1 MEKILSKREK
11 ETYRRLKSLLTH
23 ANRKV
28 DKAAVKSLMKYMS
41 KEDYSLPFHLTTT
54 QWDCLGRKLW
64 VAANRNGKH
73 ASHALVAWSLIHS
86 ILEADQA
93 AGIQGAPG
101 QSSVVPAS
109 RFQGPPFTDP
119 PANPGIIAS
128 TVTAAVGASPRAR
141 VGCPQDGDVEHGE
154 GPPQNGGWGK
164 GEETA
169 DAYPLGVV
177 SKGEGPISV
186 VGGPC
191 EPLHHTQLPLSHGG
205 PAPSLC
211 QHPAQDGS
219 AHGLG
224 PNQRPIILSP
234 NNPFNP
240 SFKDMHNTTDLSV
253 VCHQPPRLS
262 RMQRA
267 AVQANDLSDLQ
278 AVQAFPVFYDRADSP
293 QWEPLPIPLIKDAKK
308 AVTEYS
314 LSSAYALGV
323 IGALLQ
329 AFTFTPNDLKD
340 LARTLLNNMEIT
352 MFLDT
357 WHANV
362 RKYAHETASSTNR
375 TVPDTIKMLFGIG
388 KWVFNAEQ
396 VKIDPQ
402 DLLTTKNLAFKA
414 LQTIAEASQVTP
426 PFTSVFQEPDEP
438 FMRFAERLKEGSR
451 RLKEEKHVQDIIF
464 KQIAISNANA
474 QCQPVLRALKD
485 PTPLDMV
492 KACKDMTSTDKL
504 ANTLAQA
511 QITMG
516 SNLGSRMAE
525 NNKQLVK
532 DVAKEVTQAL
542 AASLQ
547 PSQAKCFGC
556 GELGHFKTNCPKQ
569 PAAKTPVP
577 PDICPKCKKG
587 RHWSSECRSRFDQQ
601 GRPIIPAR
609 SKQSG
614 NHQLSARGSATTQDT
629 QHPHYSETRRVLPA
643 IPEGEPSQV
652 GLTWGWQLPQQ
663 QL

>member
-1 MEKILSKREK
+1 MGKILSKREK

-54 QWDCLGRKLW
+54 EWDCLGRKLRA
-64 VAANRNGKH
+64 AANRNSKQ
-73 ASHALVAWSLIHS
+73 ALHALIAWSLIHL

-101 QSSVVPAS
+101 QSSAGSCGRSAVPAS
-109 RFQGPPFTDP
+109 RFQGPPSIYP

-141 VGCPQDGDVEHGE
+141 VGSPQDGDGERGE

-164 GEETA
+164 GEEAA
-169 DAYPLGVV
+169 DAHPLGVV
-177 SKGEGPISV
+177 SKGEEPISV
-186 VGGPC
+186 VGSPC
-191 EPLHHTQLPLSHGG
+191 EPLSRTQLPLSHGG

-211 QHPAQDGS
+211 QHPAQDGG

-224 PNQRPIILSP
+224 PNQKPTGLSP
-234 NNPFNP
+234 NNLFNP
-240 SFKDMHNTTDLSV
+240 SFKDTHNTTDLSV

-267 AVQANDLSDLQ
+267 AVQAKDLSDLQ
-278 AVQAFPVFYDRADSP
+278 AVQAFTVFYDRADNP
-293 QWEPLPIPLIKDAKK
+293 QWELLLIPLIKDAKK
-308 AVTEYS
+308 AVTEYG

-362 RKYAHETASSTNR
+362 RKYAHETSGSTNR
-375 TVPDTIKMLFGIG
+375 TVPDTIEILFGIG
-388 KWVFNAEQ
+388 KRAFNAEQ

-414 LQTIAEASQVTP
+414 LQSIAEASQVTP
-426 PFTSVFQEPDEP
+426 PFTSFCQEPDEP
-438 FMRFAERLKEGSR
+438 FMRFAENCHECFLCA
-451 RLKEEKHVQDIIF
+451 DI
-464 KQIAISNANA
+464 
-474 QCQPVLRALKD
+474 
-485 PTPLDMV
+485 
-492 KACKDMTSTDKL
+492 
-504 ANTLAQA
+504 
-511 QITMG
+511 
-516 SNLGSRMAE
+516 
-525 NNKQLVK
+525 
-532 DVAKEVTQAL
+532 
-542 AASLQ
+542 
-547 PSQAKCFGC
+547 
-556 GELGHFKTNCPKQ
+556 
-569 PAAKTPVP
+569 
-577 PDICPKCKKG
+577 
-587 RHWSSECRSRFDQQ
+587 
-601 GRPIIPAR
+601 
-609 SKQSG
+609 
-614 NHQLSARGSATTQDT
+614 
-629 QHPHYSETRRVLPA
+629 
-643 IPEGEPSQV
+643 
-652 GLTWGWQLPQQ
+652 
-663 QL
+663 